1 MMPHKL
7 QLLTQ
12 EKVASIRDIQKNPSK
27 ALQGITRV
35 MRGTKT
41 VGFYLS
47 NEEMDNLLEDLEAA
61 ASRSLRARVKEARDG
76 LKKSELVSL
85 DDLAATYGV

>member
-1 MMPHKL
+1 MTNKL
-7 QLLTQ
+7 DVLAQ
-12 EKVASIRDIQKNPSK
+12 ERVASIRDIQKNPSR

-47 NEEMDNLLEDLEAA
+47 NDEMDNLLEDLEAA
-61 ASRSLRARVKEARDG
+61 ASRSLRERVKEARMG
-76 LKKSELVSL
+76 LKKSELISL
-85 DDLAATYGV
+85 NELAANYGV